1 MEYVVEIITKGV
13 LKKVYMFDN
22 SRDAISAYRGLDF
35 QYRSS
40 LVTYVRYRRVK

>member
-13 LKKVYMFDN
+13 LEKFYKFDN
-22 SRDAISAYRGLDF
+22 RHDAISAYMGLDF
-35 QYRSS
+35 QYRYS

>member
-1 MEYVVEIITKGV
+1 MEYVVEIITNGV
-13 LKKVYMFDN
+13 LEKVYKFDN
-22 SRDAISAYRGLDF
+22 RHDAISAYMGLDF